1 MNSHQ
6 KEGKTG
12 KYWEKEGE
20 KNREYYRLKRMRAI
34 SAHNNNKNKH
44 DGTTWGSGA
53 KGSEE
58 RMKARHLWV
67 LVTWALLLGT
77 QLSPC
82 HLKVM
87 YEGLNISRYNSIG
100 KNNPQYKNR
109 QRSWVGNS
117 SSNGGECGQGGQPT
131 THENIFKGHSQ
142 PKK

>member
-6 KEGKTG
+6 KERKTE

-20 KNREYYRLKRMRAI
+20 KNREYYRLKRTRAV

-44 DGTTWGSGA
+44 DGNTWGPGA
-53 KGSEE
+53 KGSEG
-58 RMKARHLWV
+58 RMKARHSWV
-67 LVTWALLLGT
+67 LVTWALLLRT

-87 YEGLNISRYNSIG
+87 YEGLNISRYNSIR
-100 KNNPQYKNR
+100 KKNPQYKNK

-117 SSNGGECGQGGQPT
+117 SSNSGEWGQRGQPT
-131 THENIFKGHSQ
+131 TLENIFKGYLQS
-142 PKK
+142 KE